1 MARKHKAH
9 AHHGGGHAHDGTA
22 HAGEHPARGRS
33 VFQPMSPMHPGLIYE
48 TVMPANPRFS
58 KRAGIVL
65 LVAVIVMSGVVYAAA
80 LFLR

>member
-1 MARKHKAH
+1 MAKKRKAH
-9 AHHGGGHAHDGTA
+9 AHHAQNRTT
-22 HAGEHPARGRS
+22 HAGDHPARGRS

-58 KRAGIVL
+58 RRAGIVL
-65 LVAVIVMSGVVYAAA
+65 LVVVIVMSAVVYAAA